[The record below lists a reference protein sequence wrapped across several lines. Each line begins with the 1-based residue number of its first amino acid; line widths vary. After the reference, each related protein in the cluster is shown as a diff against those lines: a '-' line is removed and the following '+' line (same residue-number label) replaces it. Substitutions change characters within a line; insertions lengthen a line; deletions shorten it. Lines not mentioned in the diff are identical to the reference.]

1 MFDAGMLRA
10 VIHEINTF
18 VAGGARVE
26 KVYQPL
32 KDEIDLLL
40 HVGRETKRL
49 CINASSNAPRISF
62 SERSREN
69 PANAPMFCMLL
80 RKHLAGA
87 RLMSAEQLGFE
98 RAARLCFCG
107 YDEMGFDTKRYL
119 IAEIM
124 GKYSNLILL
133 DGDDKIISALKIIDF
148 SSSRL
153 RQILPGLKY
162 ENPPAQDKADPL
174 SETKEGFLEKLAAFP
189 SERQADKFITSAY
202 FGISSSLSREIV
214 YRASKT
220 TDALIFETDKSR
232 LCEEFFKIINNLL
245 TNVYT
250 PSLVKDVDGKPID
263 YYFTE
268 PESYE
273 GVAETETFATFG
285 ELLDRFFGDRDRAER
300 IRQRGN
306 DILRLLDNAESRL
319 RKKLSL
325 QKEELCDCAKGE
337 EYKKNGDLITANLYM
352 LKRGMSSFTAID
364 YFSEEPSE
372 VTVSLDTRLSPAQN
386 AQKMY
391 KLYNKAKSA
400 RLHLT
405 SLIEGAQSELE
416 YIESVRAFL
425 DGAETEED
433 LNEIRSELYHS
444 GYASRMKNYTP
455 PKQIKSRPLEFES
468 DSGYRILCGRNN
480 LQNELL
486 TFKVAS
492 KDDLWFHAKGVPG
505 SHVILICNGEEPSEK
520 DYTEAAEIAAY
531 YSKASGAPVAVDY
544 TRVKNVKKPSGAHS
558 GYVIY
563 KTNYTAY
570 VTPKPDIQNKK
581 KG

>member
-18 VAGGARVE
+18 VGGGARVE

-32 KDEIDLLL
+32 KDEIVLLL
-40 HVGRETKRL
+40 HAGRETKRL

-62 SERSREN
+62 SAQAREN

-80 RKHLAGA
+80 RKHLASA
-87 RLMSAEQLGFE
+87 HLVSAEQLGFE
-98 RAARLCFCG
+98 RAVRLCFCG

-119 IAEIM
+119 VAEIM

-133 DGDDKIISALKIIDF
+133 DGEDKIISALKIIDF

-162 ENPPAQDKADPL
+162 ENPPAQDKKDPL

-189 SERQADKFITSAY
+189 PERQADKFITSTY
-202 FGISSSLSREIV
+202 LGISSSLSREIV
-214 YRASKT
+214 YRASKA
-220 TDALIFETDKSR
+220 TDALVFETDRER
-232 LCEEFFKIINNLL
+232 LCCEFFKIISILL

-250 PSLVKDVDGKPID
+250 PVLVKDSDGKPID

-268 PESYE
+268 PRSYE
-273 GVAETETFATFG
+273 SVAQTETFATFG

-300 IRQRGN
+300 IKQRGN

-352 LKRGMSSFTAID
+352 LKRGMASFTAID
-364 YFSEEPSE
+364 YFSEEPEE

-386 AQKMY
+386 AQRMY

-400 RLHLT
+400 SVHLT
-405 SLIEGAQSELE
+405 ALIEKAQSELE
-416 YIESVRAFL
+416 YIESVRTFL
-425 DGAETEED
+425 DRAETEED
-433 LNEIRSELYHS
+433 LNEIRNELYHA

-520 DYTEAAEIAAY
+520 DYTQAAEIAAY

-570 VTPKPDIQNKK
+570 VTPKAEIQNKR